1 MVQTGRVCPQC
12 QKYKP
17 SSQFYAGVHEDEDN
31 LIWCRP
37 CLDNYYKKVK
47 EKTGSDTAA
56 MYCTAMLV
64 DMPILMAVWNAAK
77 PIVEQ
82 KMKTNVK
89 PNYFKI
95 YHQCFKEMGL
105 IAEGNWQSDVML
117 SYFWNGEKP
126 IFENYTPEET
136 TAFDMEANIIKWG
149 RFLDDKGNIDIEAY
163 RFLNKELETYTNELV
178 GVDANLEN
186 RYKDLCR
193 AEWHK
198 RKADESGN
206 ISEIAKA
213 QDSLNKQLALL
224 GLNHFKKVETDERK
238 LFIDR
243 IAWMIEETEP
253 AEEEDESKYRDV
265 AGFER
270 IFNSFMRSMRNI
282 LVGSR
287 DYPNIPKEEE

>member
-1 MVQTGRVCPQC
+1 M
-12 QKYKP
+12 
-17 SSQFYAGVHEDEDN
+17 
-31 LIWCRP
+31 
-37 CLDNYYKKVK
+37 
-47 EKTGSDTAA
+47 
-56 MYCTAMLV
+56 
-64 DMPILMAVWNAAK
+64 
-77 PIVEQ
+77 
-82 KMKTNVK
+82 
-89 PNYFKI
+89 
-95 YHQCFKEMGL
+95 
-105 IAEGNWQSDVML
+105 
-117 SYFWNGEKP
+117 
-126 IFENYTPEET
+126 
-136 TAFDMEANIIKWG
+136 
-149 RFLDDKGNIDIEAY
+149 
-163 RFLNKELETYTNELV
+163 
-178 GVDANLEN
+178 
-186 RYKDLCR
+186 CR

-206 ISEIAKA
+206 IGEITKA